1 MMSIKGTL
9 TEKNLLISFAGE
21 SQARMRYEFFSKIA
35 KEEGYEQ
42 IAFIFQKTADEEKEH
57 AKRFFSY
64 LEGGMVEITAMYPA
78 GKLDTTL
85 KNLELAA
92 AGEHEEWSELYP
104 KFSEIAMQEGFK
116 EIATTFKMIAS
127 VEEKHEKRYR
137 KLIQNILE
145 NKVFE
150 REEKVY
156 WYCRNCGYIHYG
168 TSALEKC
175 PSCLHPKAFF
185 EILCE
190 NY

>member
-1 MMSIKGTL
+1 MSIKGTR

-21 SQARMRYEFFSKIA
+21 SQARMRYEFFSKVA

-42 IAFIFQKTADEEKEH
+42 IAFIFQKTAEEEKEH
-57 AKRFFSY
+57 AKRFFKF
-64 LEGGMVEITAMYPA
+64 LEGGITEITWSYPA
-78 GKLDTTL
+78 GKIDTTL

-92 AGEHEEWSELYP
+92 AGEHEEWSEMYP
-104 KFSEIAMQEGFK
+104 KFSEIAQEEGFK
-116 EIATTFKMIAS
+116 EIATAFKMIAS

-145 NKVFE
+145 DKVFK

-168 TSALEKC
+168 TTAPEKC
-175 PSCLHPKAFF
+175 PSCLHPKAYF
-185 EILCE
+185 ELWCE